1 MDVFRSVNNRISIP
15 LIVTGSTGLMT
26 SVVYIGPAKDAAV
39 VVWTATLVGILGSSV
54 IDSRFGVRVVGD
66 LEVAVNVVY
75 TLRPVLLGGLLK
87 VSGSIVVDLRSGD
100 LIELFGGVSTVGNV
114 MVEQNGFVIRVM

>member
-1 MDVFRSVNNRISIP
+1 
-15 LIVTGSTGLMT
+15 
-26 SVVYIGPAKDAAV
+26 
-39 VVWTATLVGILGSSV
+39 
-54 IDSRFGVRVVGD
+54 
-66 LEVAVNVVY
+66 VY